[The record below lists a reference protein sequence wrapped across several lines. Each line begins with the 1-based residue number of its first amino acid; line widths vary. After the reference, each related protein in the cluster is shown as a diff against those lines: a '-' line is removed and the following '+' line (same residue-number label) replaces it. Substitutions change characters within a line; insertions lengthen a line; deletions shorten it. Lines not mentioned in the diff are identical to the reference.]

1 MSRTTADG
9 VADYAAYCGFLV
21 LFPGFVVYQY
31 AVSSGWMPAFLGGLF
46 GLTSVAIAPISLVCL
61 AVALHGRGGSE
72 FALERL
78 FAFLTTYLFLWTAIE
93 GLTVANRGYAG
104 DAVKESLVTL
114 CIWIAVFF
122 VGFRIQLASQA
133 RYVGLMIS
141 FAMLA
146 GVLLLAIASHESIL
160 GPLLAFQG
168 GDDSSDVSGGVAT
181 YQGVGR
187 SILVTAIV
195 CASLHEKLWKQTV
208 VLFLAALGLLLL
220 GSRAHLFGCV
230 AVIAALTCV
239 SVTKRRDRNQAMVLL
254 VALFVA
260 GYALSDLFMG
270 SRASEVL
277 DLGEST
283 SWQGRLD
290 LQSRALEVV
299 RESPFLGEF
308 GYHHRAGPL
317 AGYAHNI
324 LSAWAGFGVVAFCL
338 YAGMIVY
345 ALFVSA
351 RNVLTPHGCTPLWL
365 IAFQLNLVAALLAL
379 MSEPIYSSVFPALAW
394 GFTANAVRHDRQ
406 RSAWSAS
413 VNGSEKIDKTG
424 LRIGRK

>member
-1 MSRTTADG
+1 M
-9 VADYAAYCGFLV
+9 V
-21 LFPGFVVYQY
+21 LFPGFAVYHY
-31 AVSSGWMPAFLGGLF
+31 AVSAGWMPAFLGGLF

-61 AVALHGRGGSE
+61 TVALHGRGGGE
-72 FALERL
+72 FTLERL
-78 FAFLTTYLFLWTAIE
+78 FAFLTAYLFLWTAIE

-122 VGFRIQLASQA
+122 VGFRIHLASQL
-133 RYVGLMIS
+133 RYLGMMIS

-146 GVLLLAIASHESIL
+146 GVLLFAIASHESIL
-160 GPLLAFQG
+160 GPFLAFQA
-168 GDDSSDVSGGVAT
+168 GDDSSDHSDGVAT
-181 YQGVGR
+181 YQAVGR

-195 CASLHEKLWKQTV
+195 CASLHERLWKQTV

-230 AVIAALTCV
+230 AAIVALTCV
-239 SVTKRRDRNQAMVLL
+239 SVVKRRDRSQAMLLL
-254 VALFVA
+254 VAMFVA
-260 GYALSDLFMG
+260 AYALSDLFMG

-277 DLGEST
+277 DLGAST
-283 SWQGRLD
+283 SWQSRLD
-290 LQSRALEVV
+290 LQSRALEVL

-324 LSAWAGFGVVAFCL
+324 LSAWAEFGVMAFCL
-338 YAGMIVY
+338 YAGMILY

-351 RNVLTPHGCTPLWL
+351 RSVLTPHRCTPLWL

-379 MSEPIYSSVFPALAW
+379 TSEPIYSSVFPALGW

-406 RSAWSAS
+406 RRSAS
-413 VNGSEKIDKTG
+413 VNGSGKIDRTG